1 MKFKPE
7 KFLFVGIDPGL
18 SGALAAVTDSGD
30 FVSVHDAPTLTVKK
44 GGGKKRVYLESEMV
58 KIVEGLMTCY
68 EIRLVGLENQ
78 HAMPKQGVTSVFSLG
93 MGFGLW
99 LGILA
104 GCKLPYERIEPGTW
118 KRDMGLVSGSD
129 KNASVVKA
137 LQLFPTAPLTLK
149 KHSDRAEAILIAE
162 YLRRRMIK
170 S

>member
-30 FVSVHDAPTLTVKK
+30 FVSVHDTPTLTVKK

-68 EIRLVGLENQ
+68 EIRLVGIENV
-78 HAMPKQGVTSVFSLG
+78 HAMPKQGVVSVFSLG
-93 MGFGLW
+93 TGFGLW
-99 LGILA
+99 LGIIAAL
-104 GCKLPYERIEPGTW
+104 KLPYERIETGKW
-118 KRDMGLVSGSD
+118 KREMGLASGSD
-129 KNASVVKA
+129 KNASIITA
-137 LQLFPTAPLTLK
+137 GRLFPTAPLSRK
-149 KHSDRAEAILIAE
+149 RDSDRAEALLLAE
-162 YLRRRMIK
+162 YLRRRMLR